1 MTHISKFLL
10 RLGFRAIVGAA
21 MIAAAAPALA
31 DEPGPGGSKPPVPVT
46 GQEVYTMV
54 CQACHMADGK
64 GATGAGKIP
73 ALASNP
79 KLKVAA
85 YPIIMVSKGRGAM
98 PWFNDTL
105 SPAQTAAVISYI
117 RTNFGN
123 AYPEPVTAADVSR
136 LAGPPAH

>member
-1 MTHISKFLL
+1 MTHISKFRV
-10 RLGFRAIVGAA
+10 RLGFRAILGAA